1 MTKIIASIDCGN
13 SPRKEFLKDFTIAL
27 AKGDLGF
34 VVEAV
39 AEDIQWEI
47 VGRRI
52 CTNKE
57 QLLRIIQ
64 QQQFWRVRELRVETV
79 VTHGTDASV
88 SGRVIT
94 TEGKPFAFCHVVKFK
109 GFKGVVIKNLQ
120 TFIIEVKDDLSR

>member
-1 MTKIIASIDCGN
+1 NCGN
-13 SPRKEFLKDFTIAL
+13 SHKKEFLKDFTIAL

-88 SGRVIT
+88 SGCVT
-94 TEGKPFAFCHVVKFK
+94 ATGGKAVAFCYVVKFE
-109 GFKGVVIKNLQ
+109 GFKEVVIKHLQ
-120 TFIIEVKDDLSR
+120 SFIIDVKYDLSR